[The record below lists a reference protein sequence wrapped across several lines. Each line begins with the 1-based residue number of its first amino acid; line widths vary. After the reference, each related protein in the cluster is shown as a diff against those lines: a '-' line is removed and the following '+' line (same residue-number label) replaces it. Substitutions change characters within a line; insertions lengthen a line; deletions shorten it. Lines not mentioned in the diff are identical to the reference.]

1 MRIII
6 LFISLIV
13 VFSCKKKEDP
23 QPVKASHELK
33 IVYKSEDPT
42 GMNVWCTTTNK
53 FYFNQHISA
62 GTDYTFTQTI
72 QEGQNLQASISSP
85 SGYWKTMIVIF
96 NSDTLYNQKK
106 SSDHACNLDL

>member
-1 MRIII
+1 MKNIIFLLLVI
-6 LFISLIV
+6 LS
-13 VFSCKKKEDP
+13 FSCKKKEDP
-23 QPVKASHELK
+23 APVKPSHELK
-33 IVYKSEDPT
+33 IVYISEDPT

-85 SGYWKTMIVIF
+85 NSNWKTMIVIF
-96 NSDTLYNQKK
+96 NSDTLYNVK
-106 SSDHACNLDL
+106 SHSDHACNLDL